1 MPVIRGIST
10 SVVPNSKEVSSLLRK
25 RTLPLLG
32 DPVILEKFEQYLHL
46 RQLGL
51 RVQAMS
57 LIREFSKQSATLDFA
72 SRKHI
77 VAEIL
82 QRDIEDLPYTLTQNF
97 LEPTLREW
105 TQNEPNDNKA
115 WRWLGFLLKGPE
127 KRDCLERALRLH
139 PGDSAAQLAL
149 ARLILDGAEH
159 ELHEAP
165 QSFLGNSIEALRRDL
180 DRVESY
186 VDSLSS
192 QPNSNE
198 LERRLA
204 LARKRLVSLP
214 GHSSSER

>member
-1 MPVIRGIST
+1 MGPFCIFGSYVG
-10 SVVPNSKEVSSLLRK
+10 PNSKEVSSLLRK

-82 QRDIEDLPYTLTQNF
+82 QRDVEDLPYTLTQNF

-105 TQNEPNDNKA
+105 TQNDNKA

-149 ARLILDGAEH
+149 ARLILDGAEY

-192 QPNSNE
+192 QPNANE